1 MDAINRYSMI
11 YLRYILVFVIL
22 CSSWTS
28 SIFAQINAEQV
39 LRVGRNTLY
48 LEDYVLSIQYFNQ
61 VIAAKPTLA
70 QPYFYRAIA
79 KISLDDYRG
88 AEKDA
93 STAIKYNPFITNAYE
108 VRGVA
113 RQNLGKLKEAIE
125 DYTTAL
131 EQLPENKGILFNK
144 AMAEEELKDY
154 DAAEATYATLLGAY
168 PNYDNGYVG
177 RAKLRLAKGDTISAV
192 ADLDKALELN
202 KNSTNAYVL
211 RADIAIQ
218 SSRDFKT
225 ALDDLNE
232 AIKLQP
238 QYAGFYINRA
248 FLRYN
253 LDDYFGAMADYDY
266 AIQLDPLNT
275 AALFNRGLL
284 RAEVHD
290 NNKAIDDFSKVL
302 DLESDNYKALYNR
315 AILYKEIADYKSSV
329 ADLNRVIEAFPSFSG
344 AYFARSENLRMMGDM
359 ASAERDYKRSMALA
373 KQPVSDDGNRDENSS
388 SADVVNESQ
397 EAVAKRFT
405 SLLTIDNNVGA
416 REEYNTAGIK
426 GRVQDRNVAIEV
438 EPMFTLSYYVTTNEI
453 KEMPYY
459 IKEID
464 DLNSTR
470 MLRFIVMVTNH
481 EPQLSDEEAIAR
493 HFASIEYYNSYI
505 ATHQPR
511 AIDYF
516 GRAMDFFTLRNYQAA
531 LTDLDR
537 AIELTPDF
545 TLAYMLRA
553 VVKLRNAET
562 ERLSG
567 ESKTEPG
574 LRDFGAQGAKMLAST
589 VMADID
595 KVIELS
601 PRMAFAHYNKGNVL
615 VSLGDYTSAISAYTK
630 AIELKADLGEAY
642 YNRGYLYLMLGNKD
656 AGIADLS
663 KAGELGI
670 VPSYNLLKRMTR

>member
-1 MDAINRYSMI
+1 MKH
-11 YLRYILVFVIL
+11 LKYILLFIIL
-22 CSSWTS
+22 CSLGAPT
-28 SIFAQINAEQV
+28 ARPQVNTDQV
-39 LRVGRNTLY
+39 LRIGQNSLY

-61 VIAAKPTLA
+61 VIAAKPYLA
-70 QPYFYRAIA
+70 QPYFFRAIA
-79 KISLDDYRG
+79 KLSLDDYRG
-88 AEKDA
+88 AEEDA
-93 STAIKYNPFITNAYE
+93 TMAIEKNPFITNAYE

-113 RQNLGKLKEAIE
+113 RQNLGKHSEAIA
-125 DYTTAL
+125 DYEKAL
-131 EQLPENKGILFNK
+131 EQLPENRGILFNK
-144 AMAEEELKDY
+144 ALAEEEVKDY
-154 DAAEATYATLLGAY
+154 EAAEKSFATLLRVY
-168 PNYDNGYVG
+168 PRFDNGYIG
-177 RAKLRLAKGDTISAV
+177 RAKLRLATGDTIA
-192 ADLDKALELN
+192 ALDDINQALKLN
-202 KNSTNAYVL
+202 KNATNAYVM
-211 RADIAIQ
+211 RADIAI
-218 SSRDFKT
+218 SSSKDFAN
-225 ALDDLNE
+225 ALSDMDE

-238 QYAGFYINRA
+238 QFAGFFINRA

-315 AILYKEIADYKSSV
+315 AILYKEIADYKNSV